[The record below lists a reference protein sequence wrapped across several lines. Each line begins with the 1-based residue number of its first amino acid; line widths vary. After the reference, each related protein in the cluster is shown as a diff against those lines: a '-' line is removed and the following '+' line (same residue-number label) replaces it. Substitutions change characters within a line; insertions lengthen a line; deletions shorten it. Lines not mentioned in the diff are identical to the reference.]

1 MAQHDPVLTF
11 LHPRD
16 MEKGGVDELKDF
28 RHFQIGRDENDIA
41 WVFFDRQGES
51 VNTLNRDVLED
62 LSSVLDHVQ
71 KSPPAGLVIRSTKES
86 GFCAGADIRD
96 FREVASP
103 LDMSKE
109 LSEGKTVLDRLEA
122 LPYPTV
128 AVVHGHCLGGGFEL
142 ALACDYRIAVE
153 GAKFGFPEVQLG
165 LHPGLDG
172 SVRLTR
178 LINPVEAMS
187 HMLTGK
193 TAYTRKAKA
202 LGIVSKIV
210 EERHVRACV
219 KDVIKNT
226 PKAGSHSFVDSLLGT
241 GLGRS
246 FAAKKM
252 RSQTAKQAPKVN
264 YPAPYALIDLWEKH
278 GSDRKAMSQAETL
291 SFSQLMFSETA
302 KNLIR
307 VYFLREDLKS
317 AGQTKSELGHLHVI
331 GAGAMGG
338 DIAAWSA
345 IQGLNVSLADI
356 QNKAIGGAINRAKAM
371 TQKRHLDSLQ
381 SRDALDRLIP
391 DPKQNGVHQADI
403 LIEAGPE
410 VEKIK
415 KQIYASVEPDLQ
427 TTAVL
432 ATNTSSLPLAD
443 IGNSLKKKG
452 RFAGI
457 HFFNPVASLD
467 LVEVVNWSGANKVTM
482 ERSRGFIGQIG
493 KLPVDVKSA
502 PGFLVNRAL
511 MPYILEAILML
522 DEGIKAETID
532 RAAEEFGM
540 PVGPIEL
547 ADQVGLDICEHVG
560 DVLREQLKTP
570 VAEIPEFVRQKV
582 KDGNLGRKTGQGFY
596 KWEDGRAKKGEAE
609 KPPENSQDRLILPML
624 NACATCLRND
634 IVDDEDSLDGA
645 MIFATGFAPFRGGP
659 MNYAHS
665 RGYDDIH
672 EALLKLEK
680 SYGERFKPDA
690 FWQS

>member
-1 MAQHDPVLTF
+1 MALQTPVLSA
-11 LHPRD
+11 LQPRH
-16 MEKGGVDELKDF
+16 MEMGSLNNYTDF
-28 RHFQIGRDENDIA
+28 RHFRLGHDDQNIA
-41 WVFFDRQGES
+41 WLLFNRQGES
-51 VNTLNRDVLED
+51 VNTLNRAVLED
-62 LSSVLDHVQ
+62 LSSVLDELQ
-71 KSPPAGLVIRSTKES
+71 ENPPEGLILRSEKNS

-96 FREVASP
+96 FREVESP
-103 LDMSKE
+103 EIMIEE
-109 LSEGKTVLDRLEA
+109 LSQGKSILDRLES

-128 AVVHGHCLGGGFEL
+128 AVIHGHCLGGGFEL
-142 ALACDYRIAVE
+142 ALACDHRIAVD

-178 LINPVEAMS
+178 LINPIDAMTY
-187 HMLTGK
+187 MLTGK
-193 TAYTRKAKA
+193 TAYTSKAKS
-202 LGIVSKIV
+202 LGIVHKIV
-210 EERHVRACV
+210 EERHVKACAE
-219 KDVIKNT
+219 DVIANASKPGKTSPVEAIINT
-226 PKAGSHSFVDSLLGT
+226 GI
-241 GLGRS
+241 GRS
-246 FAAKKM
+246 LAAKKM
-252 RSQTAKQAPKVN
+252 RSQTEKQAPKKH

-278 GSDRKAMSQAETL
+278 GDNRKAMSNAETR
-291 SFSQLMFSETA
+291 SFANLMFSDTA
-302 KNLIR
+302 QNLIR
-307 VYFLREDLKS
+307 VYFLRETLKS
-317 AGQTKSELGHLHVI
+317 AGESKFDFDHLHMI

-345 IQGLNVSLADI
+345 IQGLNVSLSDVE
-356 QNKAIGGAINRAKAM
+356 NEAIGEAMKRAKAM
-371 TQKRHLDSLQ
+371 TQKRHLNSIQ

-391 DPKQNGVHQADI
+391 DPKQKGVKKADI

-415 KQIYASVEPDLQ
+415 KQIYASVEPDFK

-443 IGNSLKKKG
+443 IGRSLKKKG

-467 LVEVVNWSGANKVTM
+467 LVEVVNWKGANKVTM
-482 ERSRGFIGQIG
+482 DRSRGFIGQIG

-522 DEGIKAETID
+522 KDGIKAETID
-532 RAAEEFGM
+532 RAAENFGM

-560 DVLREQLKTP
+560 DVLREQLDTP
-570 VAEIPEFVRQKV
+570 VADIPDFVRQKV
-582 KDGNLGRKTGQGFY
+582 KDGHLGKKTGQGFY
-596 KWEDGRAKKGEAE
+596 KWKDGKAQKDEAE
-609 KPPENSQDRLILPML
+609 KPPSDAQDRLILPML

-634 IVDDEDSLDGA
+634 IIADADTLDGA

-659 MNYAHS
+659 MNYAQS
-665 RGYDDIH
+665 RGYDEISK
-672 EALLKLEK
+672 ALLGLSKT
-680 SYGERFKPDA
+680 YGERFKPDPY
-690 FWQS
+690 WQA

>member
-1 MAQHDPVLTF
+1 MTLHTPVLSA
-11 LHPRD
+11 LQSRD
-16 MEKGGVDELKDF
+16 MEKGGLNNYKDF
-28 RHFQIGRDENDIA
+28 LHFRMGRDENNVA
-41 WVFFDRQGES
+41 WLLFSRQGES

-62 LSSVLDHVQ
+62 LSSVLDDL
-71 KSPPAGLVIRSTKES
+71 KNTPPTGLVIRSEKQS

-96 FREVASP
+96 FREVKSS
-103 LDMSKE
+103 DVMIDE
-109 LSEGKTVLDRLEA
+109 LSQGKAILDRLEA
-122 LPYPTV
+122 LPYPTI

-142 ALACDYRIAVE
+142 ALACDHRIAVD

-178 LINPVEAMS
+178 LINPIEAMTY
-187 HMLTGK
+187 MLTGK
-193 TAYTRKAKA
+193 TAYTRKAKS
-202 LGIVSKIV
+202 LGIVHKIV
-210 EERHVRACV
+210 EERHVKACAQ
-219 KDVIKNT
+219 DIIKNT
-226 PKAGSHSFVDSLLGT
+226 PKSGTNSPIEGLIKT

-246 FAAKKM
+246 LTAKKM
-252 RSQTAKQAPKVN
+252 RSQTEKQAPKSH

-278 GSDRKAMSQAETL
+278 GADREKMSKAETR
-291 SFSQLMFSETA
+291 SFANLMFSETA
-302 KNLIR
+302 QNLIR
-307 VYFLREDLKS
+307 VYFLRESLKS
-317 AGQTKSELGHLHVI
+317 AGENKSEFDHLHMI

-356 QNKAIGGAINRAKAM
+356 ENAAIGEAMKRAKAM
-371 TQKRHLDSLQ
+371 TQKRHLNSMQ

-391 DPKQNGVHQADI
+391 DPQQNGVQKADI

-415 KQIYASVEPDLQ
+415 KQIYASVEPDLK

-443 IGNSLKKKG
+443 IGRSLKKKG

-467 LVEVVNWSGANKVTM
+467 LVEVVNWKGANKITM
-482 ERSRGFIGQIG
+482 DRARGFIGQIS

-522 DEGIKAETID
+522 KDGIKAETID
-532 RAAEEFGM
+532 KAAEEFGM

-560 DVLREQLKTP
+560 DVLRAQLDTP
-570 VAEIPEFVRQKV
+570 VADIPEFVRQKV
-582 KDGNLGRKTGQGFY
+582 KDGQLGKKTGQGFY
-596 KWEDGRAKKGEAE
+596 KWKDGKAQKEEPGT
-609 KPPENSQDRLILPML
+609 PPSNAQDRLVLPML
-624 NACATCLRND
+624 NACATCLRKD
-634 IVDDEDSLDGA
+634 IVSDTDALDGA

-659 MNYAHS
+659 MHYAQS
-665 RGYDDIH
+665 RGYDEIH
-672 EALLKLEK
+672 GGLLKLEK
-680 SYGERFKPDA
+680 TYGERFKPDPY
-690 FWQS
+690 WQA

>member
-1 MAQHDPVLTF
+1 MALHDPVLAS
-11 LHPRD
+11 LQSRD
-16 MEKGGVDELKDF
+16 LERGGLSKLKDF
-28 RHFQIGRDENDIA
+28 RHFQIGRDDSNIA
-41 WVFFDRQGES
+41 WLIFSRKGES

-62 LSSVLDHVQ
+62 LSSVLDHLQ
-71 KSPPAGLVIRSTKES
+71 ETPPSALVIRSGKQS

-96 FREVASP
+96 FREVESP
-103 LDMSKE
+103 EPMIDE
-109 LSEGKTVLDRLEA
+109 LSEGKTILNRLES
-122 LPYPTV
+122 LPYPTI
-128 AVVHGHCLGGGFEL
+128 AIVHGHCLGGGFEL
-142 ALACDYRIAVE
+142 ALACDHRIAVD

-178 LINPVEAMS
+178 LINPVEAMTY
-187 HMLTGK
+187 MLTGK
-193 TAYTRKAKA
+193 TAYTKKAKS

-210 EERHVRACV
+210 EERHVQACV
-219 KDVIKNT
+219 LDITKNT
-226 PKAGSHSFVDSLLGT
+226 PKPGTNTFLESLIKT
-241 GLGRS
+241 GMGRS

-252 RSQTAKQAPKVN
+252 RSQTAKQAPKQH

-278 GSDRKAMSQAETL
+278 GDDKKAMSKAETR
-291 SFSQLMFSETA
+291 SFAHLMFSETA
-302 KNLIR
+302 QNLIR
-307 VYFLREDLKS
+307 VYFLREGLKS
-317 AGQTKSELGHLHVI
+317 AGDTKSEFDHLHVI

-345 IQGLNVSLADI
+345 IQGLNVTLTDI
-356 QNKAIGGAINRAKAM
+356 QNEAIGEAIKRAKAM
-371 TQKRHLDSLQ
+371 TQKRHLNSME
-381 SRDALDRLIP
+381 SRDALDRLMP
-391 DPKQNGVHQADI
+391 DPEQNGVGKADV

-415 KQIYASVEPDLQ
+415 KQIYASVEPDLK

-443 IGNSLKKKG
+443 IGSSLKKKG

-467 LVEVVNWSGANKVTM
+467 LVEVVNWSGANKATM
-482 ERSRGFIGQIG
+482 NRARGFIGQIG
-493 KLPVDVKSA
+493 KLPVDVKSE
-502 PGFLVNRAL
+502 PGFLVNRSL

-522 DEGIKAETID
+522 DEGLKAETID

-560 DVLREQLKTP
+560 DVLREQLNTP
-570 VAEIPEFVRQKV
+570 VADIPDFVRQKV
-582 KDGNLGRKTGQGFY
+582 KDGHLGRKTGQGFY
-596 KWEDGRAKKGEAE
+596 KWKDGRAQKGEAE
-609 KPPENSQDRLILPML
+609 TPPKNAQDRLILPML

-634 IVDDEDSLDGA
+634 IVANSDELDAA

-659 MNYAHS
+659 MNYAKS
-665 RGYDDIH
+665 RGYEDIH
-672 EALLKLEK
+672 KTLLELSKT
-680 SYGERFKPDA
+680 YGKRFKPDA
-690 FWQS
+690 YWQA